1 MNKPN
6 YKNGSIINLMSSIK
20 KTLGGNHPYNPL
32 SNFEIDKFKDKNII
46 LIVADGLGYEFLTK
60 RQPKSFLNQHMHS
73 KLTSVFPAT
82 TACAMTA
89 LSIGLPP
96 QQHGLTGWYTYLKE
110 IGSITTVLPFTTR
123 KGFNLKNLDINYED
137 IFNPE
142 SFFED
147 IGATSIV
154 IKHEDYLHS
163 EFSKVTDK
171 NAISLG
177 YTDFKSFFQ
186 RIKEGVEI
194 DKNRKYIWAYWP
206 LIDSLSH
213 EFASDSREVQEHF
226 EEFDKEIE
234 KLSLFL
240 KDKNT
245 VILLTADHG
254 LIDTK
259 EEEKKILLENHPE
272 LVDTLTLPLSG
283 EPRVAYCYVRP
294 NRVEDFKNYVNTV
307 LKNVC
312 ALYPSEELIKEN
324 YFGLYKPHPK
334 LKDRVGDYTLIM
346 KDNYIMKDLVLGEER
361 RIFIGNHG
369 GLSDEEFFVPL
380 ISIE

>member
-6 YKNGSIINLMSSIK
+6 YQNSSAVNLMSSIK
-20 KTLGGNHPYNPL
+20 QALGGTHQYNPL
-32 SNFEIDKFKDKNII
+32 KNFDIEKYKDKNIV
-46 LIVADGLGYEFLTK
+46 LVVADGLGYEFLTK
-60 RQPKSFLNQHMHS
+60 RHKKSFLNKHLHS
-73 KLTSVFPAT
+73 KITSVFPAT

-89 LSIGLPP
+89 LSIGLPA

-110 IGSITTVLPFTTR
+110 VGSITTVLPFTTR
-123 KGFNLKNLDINYED
+123 KGFDLKELDINYRD
-137 IFNPE
+137 IFDQK

-147 IGATSIV
+147 LDTTSVV

-171 NAISLG
+171 GAIPLG
-177 YTDFKSFFQ
+177 YTDLDGFFEKI
-186 RIKEGVEI
+186 REGIEI
-194 DKNRKYIWAYWP
+194 DDNRKYVWAYWA

-213 EFASDSREVQEHF
+213 EFGTDSTEVQEHF
-226 EEFDKEIE
+226 EEFDKKMEE
-234 KLSLFL
+234 LSIWLE
-240 KDKNT
+240 DKNT

-259 EEEKKILLENHPE
+259 EKERFILLEDHPNF
-272 LVDTLTLPLSG
+272 VDTLALPLSG

-307 LKNVC
+307 FKDVC
-312 ALYPSEELIKEN
+312 ELYESKYFLDNN
-324 YFGLYKPHPK
+324 YFGLYEPHPK
-334 LKDRVGDYTLIM
+334 LKDRIGDYTLLM

-369 GLSDEEFFVPL
+369 GLSDEELFVPL
-380 ISIE
+380 VVIE

>member
-6 YKNGSIINLMSSIK
+6 YQNSSAVNLMSSIK
-20 KTLGGNHPYNPL
+20 QALGGTHQYNPL
-32 SNFEIDKFKDKNII
+32 KNFDIEKYKDKNIV
-46 LIVADGLGYEFLTK
+46 LVVADGLGYEFLTK
-60 RQPKSFLNQHMHS
+60 RHKKSFLNKHLHS
-73 KLTSVFPAT
+73 KITSVFPAT

-89 LSIGLPP
+89 LSIGLPA

-110 IGSITTVLPFTTR
+110 VGSITTVLPFTTR
-123 KGFNLKNLDINYED
+123 KGFNLKELDINYRD
-137 IFNPE
+137 IFDQK

-147 IGATSIV
+147 LDTTSVV
-154 IKHEDYLHS
+154 IKHKDYLHS

-171 NAISLG
+171 GAIPLG
-177 YTDFKSFFQ
+177 YTDLDGFFEKI
-186 RIKEGVEI
+186 REGIEI
-194 DKNRKYIWAYWP
+194 DDNRKYVWAYWA

-213 EFASDSREVQEHF
+213 EFGTDSTEVQEHF
-226 EEFDKEIE
+226 EEFDKKMEE
-234 KLSLFL
+234 LSIWLE
-240 KDKNT
+240 DKNT

-259 EEEKKILLENHPE
+259 EKERFILLEDHPNF
-272 LVDTLTLPLSG
+272 VDTLALPLSG

-307 LKNVC
+307 FKDVC
-312 ALYPSEELIKEN
+312 ELYESKYFLDNN
-324 YFGLYKPHPK
+324 YFGLYEPHPK
-334 LKDRVGDYTLIM
+334 LKDRIGDYTLLM

-369 GLSDEEFFVPL
+369 GLSDEELFVPL
-380 ISIE
+380 VVIR